1 MAKERERSRRDDA
14 GIGPD
19 PSDTGELVRL
29 EDLDGFTVA
38 SGEPDIRGWEVR
50 TVGGREIGEVDDLLI
65 DPMRA
70 EVVKIDVDINGSD
83 RHAEVPI
90 RAVQLDRDRKVVIV
104 DSGDVEG
111 YVPSTVRAR
120 LSDNDRMRLNDTY
133 RAVGSRDVRYERSDL
148 HRGDDS
154 ADRVEVAER
163 ELQEARETAAR
174 ERELREQREEELRE
188 IQQREREQNRKVEE
202 RVVESRP
209 VVVEDVVVR
218 RRKVD
223 PNETEDSDL
232 VDDNDRLRP

>member
-14 GIGPD
+14 GVGPD

-120 LSDNDRMRLNDTY
+120 LSDDDRMRLNDTY
-133 RAVGSRDVRYERSDL
+133 RGVGSRDVRYERSH

-154 ADRVEVAER
+154 ADRVEAAER

-232 VDDNDRLRP
+232 VDDNDRLMH